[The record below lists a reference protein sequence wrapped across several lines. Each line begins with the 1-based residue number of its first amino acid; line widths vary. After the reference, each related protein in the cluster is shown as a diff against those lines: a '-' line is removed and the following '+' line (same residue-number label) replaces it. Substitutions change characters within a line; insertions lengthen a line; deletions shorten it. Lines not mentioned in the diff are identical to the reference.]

1 MSPGRWASGGP
12 GPRGVAGMLRVTA
25 GALFADRVL
34 QSKVCHHLF
43 AMRMRAVTGMS
54 GDRRFSSRSPALPWA
69 HLWMQKNGVRQ
80 STEPSSG
87 TGVQLCAG
95 PSNGSFCSLELG
107 PCVRG
112 WCWLAV
118 SGIADCFKE
127 CISQSDRCKR
137 IRRVKCHH
145 KTGMTQL
152 TGRTEDVQLRRA
164 EASTCWCWQ
173 DSGGAGQG
181 GEERL
186 RGATMVGGWQQTR
199 APHPAAP
206 VQAGKQPSGLAS
218 FLFTMVSQGRALT
231 APRDGVRAPLVPSA
245 ECPHGDLSVW
255 GPVWPR
261 EAQYQGHRWELT

>member
-1 MSPGRWASGGP
+1 MGTPLDAKEWRQ
-12 GPRGVAGMLRVTA
+12 T
-25 GALFADRVL
+25 
-34 QSKVCHHLF
+34 KY
-43 AMRMRAVTGMS
+43 RAQLWDWG
-54 GDRRFSSRSPALPWA
+54 PALCRAKRWKLLFP
-69 HLWMQKNGVRQ
+69 GV
-80 STEPSSG
+80 G
-87 TGVQLCAG
+87 TMCQG
-95 PSNGSFCSLELG
+95 
-107 PCVRG
+107 R

-118 SGIADCFKE
+118 SGIAYCFKE

-137 IRRVKCHH
+137 IRRVKCHRE
-145 KTGMTQL
+145 TGMTQL

-173 DSGGAGQG
+173 ESGGAGQG

-186 RGATMVGGWQQTR
+186 QGATVVGGWQQTR